1 MTLVILF
8 VGLYGLIVCDNL
20 IRKIMSLTVVQ
31 GIVVMSFLT
40 SGFQTNAAAPILSV
54 PESVFVDPIPQALM
68 LTAIVIGV
76 CFNALALAFV
86 VKYYQHHGTIEISEI
101 NER

>member
-1 MTLVILF
+1 MTLLILF
-8 VGLYGLIVCDNL
+8 IGLYGIIVCDNL

-40 SGFQTNAAAPILSV
+40 SGFQPGAAAPILSV
-54 PESVFVDPIPQALM
+54 PETVFVDPIPQALM

-86 VKYYQHHGTIEISEI
+86 IKYYQHHGTILVSEI
-101 NER
+101 HER